1 MMLVILLVLGVF
13 LLWLGTELREINRA
27 VSILVYV
34 LAITLLLL
42 GTGGFFQPQSTQV
55 RRLQLQFG
63 LGGGHTDT
71 GVYLRFHIR

>member
-42 GTGGFFQPQSTQV
+42 GTGGFFQ
-55 RRLQLQFG
+55 L
-63 LGGGHTDT
+63 
-71 GVYLRFHIR
+71 I